1 MQAILLKVLKVVGS
15 KLLMG
20 LLQECVKELEKRTDN
35 TVDKNDVNRVK
46 EIAVNNVVKGIK
58 PEVLIK

>member
-15 KLLMG
+15 QLLMG
-20 LLQECVKELEKRTDN
+20 LLQEGIKELEKRTDN

-46 EIAVNNVVKGIK
+46 EIAVNNVVKGVK
-58 PEVLIK
+58 PKVLIK

>member
-1 MQAILLKVLKVVGS
+1 MQAIVLQILKVVGS

-46 EIAVNNVVKGIK
+46 EIAVNNVVKGVK
-58 PEVLIK
+58 PKVLIK

>member
-15 KLLMG
+15 QLLMG
-20 LLQECVKELEKRTDN
+20 LLQEGVKELEKRTDN

>member
-1 MQAILLKVLKVVGS
+1 MQAIVLQILKVVGS

-20 LLQECVKELEKRTDN
+20 LLQESVKELEKRTDN

>member
-1 MQAILLKVLKVVGS
+1 MQAIVLQILKVVGS

-20 LLQECVKELEKRTDN
+20 LLQESVKELEKRTDN
-35 TVDKNDVNRVK
+35 TVDKNDGNRVK